1 MKVERIIRTDRPIE
15 QVFGYLSDFTT
26 TTEWDPGTVRTERES
41 GDGGVGTVYRNVSKL
56 MGRKTALTYTVTD
69 LVPNERI
76 SLRGVNKT
84 VVAQDTMTLRSVGSG
99 TEVTYTAEFEFSGF
113 VRYLAPLLKPALTKL
128 GNDGKAGMTTALA
141 RL

>member
-1 MKVERIIRTDRPIE
+1 MKVERTIRTDRPIE

-26 TTEWDPGTVRTERES
+26 TTEWDPGTVRTERDS
-41 GDGGVGTVYRNVSKL
+41 GGGVGTVYRNVSKL
-56 MGRKTALTYTVTD
+56 MGRETALTYTVTD

-99 TEVTYTAEFEFSGF
+99 TEVTYTAEFEFSGL

-128 GNDGKAGMTTALA
+128 GNDGQAGMTTALA